1 MHRLFATS
9 VILFASLL
17 TGSAW
22 AAPKLVVEQP
32 TFDFG
37 EIPQGETVRH
47 VFSFTNSGDKPL
59 HIEKVH
65 SSCGCTAALVSTKT
79 LAPGD
84 RGEVQAN
91 FDSTRFRGEVSKT
104 ISLYSND
111 PGQPVAQLVVKGK
124 VQEVLSVTPSLVN
137 LGQVAEGKTAVAQ
150 VSLQNRGSIELRL
163 DKVQTTSSDLVV
175 KLATETLSAGQ
186 HTVINI
192 ELTPRPGQ
200 DRFSGYVMLPAQG
213 SLRTDLRIP
222 VYADIRQQ
230 AN

>member
-1 MHRLFATS
+1 MCRLFTTS

-17 TGSAW
+17 AGNAW
-22 AAPKLVVEQP
+22 AVPKLEVEQP
-32 TFDFG
+32 SYDFG

-47 VFSFTNSGDKPL
+47 IFSFTNSGDKPL

-84 RGEVQAN
+84 RSEVQAN

-111 PGQPVAQLVVKGK
+111 PKQPVVQLVVKGK
-124 VQEVLSVTPSLVN
+124 VLETLSVTPALVY
-137 LGQVAEGKTAVAQ
+137 LGQVAVGKTSIAQ
-150 VSLQNRGSIELRL
+150 VALQNHGDVELRL
-163 DKVQTTSSDLVV
+163 DKVQTTSPDLVV
-175 KLATETLSAGQ
+175 KPSTATLSAGQ
-186 HTVINI
+186 RVILDV

-200 DRFSGYVMLPAQG
+200 DRFSGYVMLPAHG

-230 AN
+230 TN